1 MIDVQILIVC
11 LAALAGVAIHCIW
24 LREQLHRLES
34 KLVQEHNMAC
44 EYEMLCKKKDELLK
58 VLQVKTDEQEAYVNE
73 IKAIMEYG
81 DAE

>member
-11 LAALAGVAIHCIW
+11 LAALAGSAIYCTW
-24 LREQLHRLES
+24 LREQLHRLEH
-34 KLVQEHNMAC
+34 KLEQEHSMAC
-44 EYEMLCKKKDELLK
+44 EYEKLCKKKDELLK
-58 VLQVKTDEQEAYVNE
+58 VLQAKTDEQEAYVNE